1 MTKMYMTELLIGVLI
16 GITGVIGIFYQDPFC
31 IGVSLISAVSGI
43 VGLCAWAWINASDKK
58 KD

>member
-16 GITGVIGIFYQDPFC
+16 GITGVIGIFNQDPFF
-31 IGVSLISAVSGI
+31 IGVALISAVGGV
-43 VGLCAWAWINASDKK
+43 VGLCALAWINASDKK